1 MEQSTIF
8 PTRASI
14 LRPRLAV
21 FDPEDSSPVA
31 ADTRET
37 PAPSPKRKPKAKSK
51 ADRDFPLWFH
61 GASGRWCRTIKG
73 VRHYFGTDKD
83 AALAKWLDEK
93 DDLLAGRTPKTK
105 AGGLTIADLCNRF
118 LTSKQM
124 LVDSGELAV
133 RTWGGYKAAT
143 DRIVD
148 VFGKTRL
155 VTDLASE
162 DFEKL
167 RKVVAKTNGLVGIAN
182 NIRLTRIV
190 FKFAYDSG
198 LIETPI
204 RFGPTFRVK
213 QDKIRKAAAAKPARM
228 FEAAELRTI
237 LKASDDTML
246 AMVLLGINCGFGQND
261 LANLPLSALDLKN
274 GWVEFARPKTGVDRR
289 CALWPETVAALRKA
303 IAQRPEPKIPEDADC
318 VFLTH
323 HRNRLVRASKN
334 FGHIDAVA
342 LEFGK
347 LLVEL
352 KLKRPGLQF
361 YALRHTHRTIADETR
376 DFPAIDTVMGHS
388 DHSMGGRYRERID
401 VSRLKAVSD
410 HIRAWLFPSKRKPR

>member
-1 MEQSTIF
+1 VQQFTSF
-8 PTRASI
+8 PPAASI
-14 LRPRLAV
+14 PRPRLAV
-21 FDPEDSSPVA
+21 FDPEESPVIA

-37 PAPSPKRKPKAKSK
+37 LAAGSKRKRKSKSK

-61 GASGRWCRTIKG
+61 GASGRWCRTINK

-83 AALAKWLDEK
+83 AALAKWLDDK
-93 DDLLAGRTPKTK
+93 DDLIAGRTPRGKV
-105 AGGLTIADLCNRF
+105 GGLTIADLCNRF

-143 DRIVD
+143 DRIVN
-148 VFGKTRL
+148 VFGKNRL
-155 VTDLASE
+155 VVDLASE

-167 RKVVAKTNGLVGIAN
+167 RKQVAKTNGLVGIAN
-182 NIRLTRIV
+182 NVRLTRIV

-198 LIETPI
+198 LIEAPV

-213 QDKIRKAAAAKPARM
+213 QDKIRKATAAKPARM
-228 FEAAELRTI
+228 FEATELQTI
-237 LKASDDTML
+237 IKACDDSMR

-261 LANLPLSALDLKN
+261 LANLPQSAFDLDA
-274 GWVEFARPKTGVDRR
+274 GWVAFARPKTGVARR

-303 IAQRPEPKIPEDADC
+303 IAQRPEPKTPEDADC

-323 HRNRLVRASKN
+323 HRNRLVRASKK

-361 YALRHTHRTIADETR
+361 YALRHTHRTIADATR
-376 DFPAIDTVMGHS
+376 DFPAIDTIMGHS
-388 DHSMGGRYRERID
+388 DSSMGGRYRERID
-401 VSRLKAVSD
+401 DSRLKAVTD
-410 HIRAWLFPSKRKPR
+410 HVRAWLFPSKRKPR